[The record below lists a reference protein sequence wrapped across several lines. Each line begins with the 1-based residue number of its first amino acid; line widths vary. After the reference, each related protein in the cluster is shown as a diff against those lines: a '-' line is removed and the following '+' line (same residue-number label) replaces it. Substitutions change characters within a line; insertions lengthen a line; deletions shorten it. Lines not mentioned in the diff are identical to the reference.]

1 MCVLALILVKLLQ
14 YRLART
20 GIDLSVNLL
29 LEELEEI
36 SEVLLLYDG
45 PRVVR
50 KIARMSSVQNRLWE
64 ALELARFHNSG

>member
-1 MCVLALILVKLLQ
+1 MCVPALILVKLLQ
-14 YRLART
+14 YRLAQT
-20 GIDLSVNLL
+20 GTDLSVNLL

-50 KIARMSSVQNRLWE
+50 KITRMSSVQNRLLGSPG
-64 ALELARFHNSG
+64 ACQIP